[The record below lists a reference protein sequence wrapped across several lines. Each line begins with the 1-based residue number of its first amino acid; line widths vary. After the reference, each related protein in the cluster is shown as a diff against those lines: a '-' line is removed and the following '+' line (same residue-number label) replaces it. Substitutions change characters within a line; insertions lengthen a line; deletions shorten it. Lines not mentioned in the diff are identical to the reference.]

1 MSDLYSS
8 DMATPAPLNEAECE
22 ALPGKLPNWTVE
34 DDRIRRT
41 WEFADFAEAWGFM
54 EQVSII
60 AENLQHHP
68 DWSNSWN
75 RVDVIVTTHS
85 AGRLTH
91 LDVAF
96 AEAVDAL
103 G

>member
-34 DDRIRRT
+34 DDRLHRT

-54 EQVSII
+54 ERVSVI